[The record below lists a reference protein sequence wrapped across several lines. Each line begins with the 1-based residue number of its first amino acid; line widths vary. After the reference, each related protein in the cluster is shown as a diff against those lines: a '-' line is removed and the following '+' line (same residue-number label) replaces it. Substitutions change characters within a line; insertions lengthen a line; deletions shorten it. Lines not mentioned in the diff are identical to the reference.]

1 MPEGEPQHSGLIAQC
16 CTVAYKWDEFARA
29 SVSAVTAVTII
40 DLIKIVDLK
49 L

>member
-1 MPEGEPQHSGLIAQC
+1 MPQVMPQHSACIASC

-29 SVSAVTAVTII
+29 SVSTVSAAMII